1 MQVEIVCVGPMLL
14 VNVVTSVMI
23 SIMISPTVQLVIAM
37 LRVQLM
43 KTVMMWELVPANLT
57 LEVKN
62 VTNAR
67 MDMRHFQI
75 VTLAPS
81 IIMVIHIAKP
91 ASVSWMDQ

>member
-1 MQVEIVCVGPMLL
+1 
-14 VNVVTSVMI
+14 
-23 SIMISPTVQLVIAM
+23 
-37 LRVQLM
+37 M
-43 KTVMMWELVPANLT
+43 KTVMIWELVLAKIT
-57 LEVKN
+57 LEAKN

-91 ASVSWMDQ
+91 VSVSWMDQ